1 MLICMRTTLNLSD
14 SLVEAVKARAQAE
27 GRTFTSLVEEGL
39 RAVLAQEVPAQ
50 RVAPLPAYGDPDGA
64 FLVDPA
70 DRHALWAAL
79 DVDGA
84 R

>member
-1 MLICMRTTLNLSD
+1 MLVCVRTTLNIPD
-14 SLVEAVKARAQAE
+14 ALVDAVKARARAE

-39 RAVLAQEVPAQ
+39 RAVLAREVPAQ
-50 RVAPLPAYGDPDGA
+50 RAAPLPAYGDPGSH

-70 DRHALWAAL
+70 DRDALWGAL
-79 DVDGA
+79 DADGV

>member
-1 MLICMRTTLNLSD
+1 MLICVRTTLNLSD
-14 SLVEAVKARAQAE
+14 ALVDAVKARAQAE

-39 RAVLAQEVPAQ
+39 RAVLAREIPAQ
-50 RVAPLPAYGDPDGA
+50 RVSPLPAYGDPESD

-70 DRHALWAAL
+70 DRDAVWTAL
-79 DVDGA
+79 DADGP